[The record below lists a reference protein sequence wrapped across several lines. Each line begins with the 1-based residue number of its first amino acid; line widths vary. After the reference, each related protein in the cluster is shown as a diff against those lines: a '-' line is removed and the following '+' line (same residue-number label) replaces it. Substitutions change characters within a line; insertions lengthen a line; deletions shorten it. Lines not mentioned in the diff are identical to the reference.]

1 MRRQTS
7 SKGFIWPLLPSGLHH
22 CCSFPAWKF
31 SFHCVFIAH
40 SAVIMEQ
47 LRWFLFRSLL
57 VKKASLGFKKIKKI
71 NKKFVILYLKTNT
84 RLAKAFLSTAIEN
97 ALYIDVV
104 TAHLNHITAPE
115 YFSVAIDVTNSL
127 AQRTAPINRVS
138 ICALTTKPH
147 ALGFQL
153 NLNLLVALNKAIF
166 ILLLVQGKKKSKPNL
181 I

>member
-1 MRRQTS
+1 M
-7 SKGFIWPLLPSGLHH
+7 
-22 CCSFPAWKF
+22 
-31 SFHCVFIAH
+31 
-40 SAVIMEQ
+40 VI
-47 LRWFLFRSLL
+47 F
-57 VKKASLGFKKIKKI
+57 
-71 NKKFVILYLKTNT
+71 YLKTNI
-84 RLAKAFLSTAIEN
+84 RLAKGFLSTAIEN

-138 ICALTTKPH
+138 ICALTTKPR

-166 ILLLVQGKKKSKPNL
+166 ILLLVLGGKKKKTDL